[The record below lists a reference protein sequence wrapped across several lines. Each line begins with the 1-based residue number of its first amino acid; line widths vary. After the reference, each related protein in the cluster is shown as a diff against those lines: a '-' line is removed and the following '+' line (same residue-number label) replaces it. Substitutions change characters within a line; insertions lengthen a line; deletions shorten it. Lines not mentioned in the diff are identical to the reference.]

1 MRNIYG
7 LTVFWLTAVALAEGQ
22 PYPLFVGTA
31 LRTLSPW
38 LYIPAYMHN
47 SIHTQEEPTIQ

>member
-7 LTVFWLTAVALAEGQ
+7 LTVFWLTAVALAEVQ

-38 LYIPAYMHN
+38 LYIPAYMHS